1 MKYKFLVLFAFVLFA
16 CEQKPNRTSG
26 KDEGFV
32 ENGVVKKYDQQNK
45 LSAEI
50 SYQNGVR
57 NGVTRYYYSSGA
69 LSDEIMYVD
78 DEKNGVAK
86 KYHKNG
92 NIYSLTPYIKDEKDG
107 IQKKYYANGRIWA
120 ETPYMK
126 GQPGIGL
133 KEYKRDGSLRQ
144 KFPKIEVEKFVKSDR
159 IVLKLFLS
167 NYSKNVVFYIT
178 DLMQNQ
184 YIPPAAKPL
193 YAKGGSARYEFIIPT
208 QAKLDTTLTIVAK
221 YQTKDYNIYVSK
233 REVSL
238 KIR

>member
-1 MKYKFLVLFAFVLFA
+1 MKYKVLTLFILVLFG
-16 CEQKPNRTSG
+16 CQQKTDRTTN
-26 KDEGFV
+26 KDDSFV
-32 ENGVVKKYDQQNK
+32 ENGVIKKYDEQNR

-50 SYQNGVR
+50 TFQNGVR

-92 NIYSLTPYIKDEKDG
+92 NIYSLTPYIKDQKDG

-120 ETPYMK
+120 ETPYMR
-126 GQPGIGL
+126 GQPGLGL
-133 KEYKRDGSLRQ
+133 KEYKRDGSLREI
-144 KFPKIEVEKFVKSDR
+144 FPTIKVEKFVKSDR
-159 IVLKLFLS
+159 VVLNLFLS
-167 NYSKNVVFYIT
+167 NYSKNVIFYVT
-178 DLMQNQ
+178 ELMQDK

-193 YAKGGSARYEFIIPT
+193 YAKEGSARYELLFN
-208 QAKLDTTLTIVAK
+208 QQNKLDTTLNIVAK

-233 REVSL
+233 IDYRL
-238 KIR
+238 KVR

>member
-1 MKYKFLVLFAFVLFA
+1 MKYKFLTLFLLVLFA
-16 CEQKPNRTSG
+16 CDQKSDRTSRR
-26 KDEGFV
+26 DDDFV
-32 ENGVVKKYDQQNK
+32 ENGVVKKYDEQNR

-107 IQKKYYANGRIWA
+107 IQKKYYTNGRIWA
-120 ETPYMK
+120 ETPYFR

-133 KEYKRDGSLRQ
+133 KEYKRDGSIREI
-144 KFPKIEVEKFVKSDR
+144 FPDIEVQKFVKSDR
-159 IVLKLFLS
+159 VVLQLFLS
-167 NYSKNVVFYIT
+167 NYSKNVIFYIT
-178 DLMQNQ
+178 ELMQDK

-193 YAKGGSARYEFIIPT
+193 YAKVGSARYELLLPPKT
-208 QAKLDTTLTIVAK
+208 KLDTTLSIIAK

-233 REVSL
+233 IDYRL
-238 KIR
+238 KVR